1 MSVEEEHAEHEWV
14 GVKEVVKNGMWER
27 EGGSMWR
34 RSEKVRRECVEGGRE
49 RVGCVGE
56 GRRVWGV
63 WRGKRKRVGCVGEG
77 RRETEKSLTCIAGP
91 IHRATSVINGVTY
104 PPWNDADLSELRTVS
119 ALPQDYKDP
128 AGLVPLANKQK
139 AQLGAWMRP
148 HEICDHPKM
157 VHLISSLTI
166 KQVCSLIP
174 HGLRVG
180 ERMTSA

>member
-1 MSVEEEHAEHEWV
+1 
-14 GVKEVVKNGMWER
+14 MW
-27 EGGSMWR
+27 
-34 RSEKVRRECVEGGRE
+34 K
-49 RVGCVGE
+49 
-56 GRRVWGV
+56 
-63 WRGKRKRVGCVGEG
+63 GKRKRVGCVGEG

-139 AQLGAWMRP
+139 AQFGAWMRP

>member
-1 MSVEEEHAEHEWV
+1 M
-14 GVKEVVKNGMWER
+14 
-27 EGGSMWR
+27 
-34 RSEKVRRECVEGGRE
+34 
-49 RVGCVGE
+49 
-56 GRRVWGV
+56 

-77 RRETEKSLTCIAGP
+77 RRETEKSLTCVAGP
-91 IHRATSVINGVTY
+91 IHRATSVINDVTY
-104 PPWNDADLSELRTVS
+104 PPWDDADLSELRTVS

-128 AGLVPLANKQK
+128 AGLVSLANKQK
-139 AQLGAWMRP
+139 AQFGAWMRP

>member
-1 MSVEEEHAEHEWV
+1 M
-14 GVKEVVKNGMWER
+14 
-27 EGGSMWR
+27 
-34 RSEKVRRECVEGGRE
+34 CGRE
-49 RVGCVGE
+49 KE
-56 GRRVWGV
+56 S
-63 WRGKRKRVGCVGEG
+63 VGCVGEG

-104 PPWNDADLSELRTVS
+104 PPWDDADLSELRTVS

-128 AGLVPLANKQK
+128 AGLVSLANKQK
-139 AQLGAWMRP
+139 AQFGAWMRP

-166 KQVCSLIP
+166 KQVYTLIP

-180 ERMTSA
+180 RSVPSYPMVLGWAGLYPHTPWS